1 MFVRSVILI
10 VMSIVLF
17 GWVIFCAVQF
27 VRHSRDVVA
36 EAGFIGHVKCEKC
49 GTEYEVKAEE
59 FTKSYV
65 SKYKSVT
72 KTKMQGGVLIL
83 AAASIPLHFADQA
96 REQKVEELREQQYEE
111 FKERYGL

>member
-10 VMSIVLF
+10 VMGIVLF

-36 EAGFIGHVKCEKC
+36 EAGFVGHVKCEKC

-72 KTKMQGGVLIL
+72 KTKMQGGAFINRPQYKYYAKSFNVP
-83 AAASIPLHFADQA
+83 AVGKSGTHRCSTSMRSII
-96 REQKVEELREQQYEE
+96 
-111 FKERYGL
+111 